1 MADARK
7 TKNAAHEH
15 EHEQAHE
22 HEHEL
27 DAERN
32 VEREAKRRTAL
43 AQIRQYPDPVLR
55 MRAREVEVFDEPL
68 ARQAARMI
76 ALMHDAAGVG
86 LAANQVGSLTRM
98 FTIELGE
105 NEPAQAIVN
114 PRITPLGD
122 ELETDDEGCLSIPG
136 VLVPVERAVS
146 VRLEGQAVDG
156 RELKL
161 ELDGLPARAVQHE
174 VDHLDGKLTIDRTT
188 PDARREALAVL
199 RPRVILAG
207 SR

>member
-1 MADARK
+1 MADAGQ
-7 TKNAAHEH
+7 TKNIEH
-15 EHEQAHE
+15 
-22 HEHEL
+22 
-27 DAERN
+27 D
-32 VEREAKRRTAL
+32 VEREARRRTAL

-55 MRAREVEVFDEPL
+55 MRTREVEDFDETL

-76 ALMHDAAGVG
+76 ALMHDASGVG
-86 LAANQVGSLTRM
+86 LAANQVGSLLRM

-105 NEPAQAIVN
+105 DEPAQAIVN

-122 ELETDDEGCLSIPG
+122 ELETDEEGCLSSPG

-146 VRLEGQAVDG
+146 VRLEGQGVDG
-156 RELKL
+156 RELAL

-174 VDHLDGKLTIDRTT
+174 VDHLDGVLTIDRTT
-188 PDARREALAVL
+188 PEARREALGVL
-199 RPRVILAG
+199 RPRVVLAG